1 VLLAVLGAAAAAILA
16 LRHNT
21 SGTASG
27 PGSTG
32 TTGTS
37 SGSAGGLPARSLQI
51 VDAINRHPGSL
62 PAGWATVTHQA
73 ATGEAAGF
81 SIAAPATW
89 TQSTTGHQTYL
100 RDPSAN
106 VNILIDLTPHTFPG
120 DMVEEAEYIR
130 AESLAQDRFPGYRQ
144 VGLGAATIRGT
155 RGSAWKF
162 TWRDDGV
169 SQEAIDM
176 LMVLQT
182 PAGAQ
187 SYALYMT
194 APTSMWPQLRQT
206 FDEAAETFATQT

>member
-1 VLLAVLGAAAAAILA
+1 M
-16 LRHNT
+16 
-21 SGTASG
+21 
-27 PGSTG
+27 
-32 TTGTS
+32 
-37 SGSAGGLPARSLQI
+37 
-51 VDAINRHPGSL
+51 
-62 PAGWATVTHQA
+62 THQA

-120 DMVEEAEYIR
+120 DMVKEAEYIR

-144 VGLGAATIRGT
+144 IGLGAATIRGT

-162 TWRDDGV
+162 TWQDNGV